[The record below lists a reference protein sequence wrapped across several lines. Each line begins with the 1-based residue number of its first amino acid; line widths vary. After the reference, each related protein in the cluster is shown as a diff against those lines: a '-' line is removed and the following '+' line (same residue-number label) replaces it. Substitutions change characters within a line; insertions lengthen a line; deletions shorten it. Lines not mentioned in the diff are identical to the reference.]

1 MKYHLIGEKGVS
13 MRGLK
18 KYLQFLGA
26 EVTGSDLKTG
36 GHKAE
41 NITSDIDLVVR
52 TSAVNPGSPGWV
64 EVEAAEKLG
73 IKVTK
78 RSKLIGEL
86 IRDKKLIAV
95 SGMHGKTTTTAM
107 TGLLLISA
115 GLDPTV
121 LVGEEVKDFDNDVI
135 HIGQSDWFV
144 LEACEYDR
152 SFLDFYPQI
161 LILTNIEAEH
171 LDTYP
176 GGLPEIKE
184 AFIKYINNV
193 PDDGVIIACHDDIN
207 VLEILPKIQ
216 TKAKIIYYGFT
227 APTFNSLDFELAIPG
242 QHNILNALAIVA
254 LADNLHI
261 KYEVVRSTLVGF
273 LGAHRRFEVK
283 GQYNGA
289 DLVDDYG
296 HHPTEIKT
304 TIAALTERYP
314 DKKKIVVFWPHQY
327 KRIKP
332 LLAEFGNAFREAN
345 EVIIKPIYFVPGR
358 DEKLDISSEDLVT
371 EINKK
376 KNIAKFIATDE
387 EIVSYLKK
395 ELNQTMVLLTIGIPP
410 VYKIADKL
418 LLRHGASEEP
428 Q

>member
-1 MKYHLIGEKGVS
+1 
-13 MRGLK
+13 
-18 KYLQFLGA
+18 
-26 EVTGSDLKTG
+26 
-36 GHKAE
+36 
-41 NITSDIDLVVR
+41 
-52 TSAVNPGSPGWV
+52 
-64 EVEAAEKLG
+64 
-73 IKVTK
+73 
-78 RSKLIGEL
+78 
-86 IRDKKLIAV
+86 
-95 SGMHGKTTTTAM
+95 
-107 TGLLLISA
+107 
-115 GLDPTV
+115 
-121 LVGEEVKDFDNDVI
+121 
-135 HIGQSDWFV
+135 
-144 LEACEYDR
+144 
-152 SFLDFYPQI
+152 
-161 LILTNIEAEH
+161 
-171 LDTYP
+171 
-176 GGLPEIKE
+176 
-184 AFIKYINNV
+184 
-193 PDDGVIIACHDDIN
+193 
-207 VLEILPKIQ
+207 
-216 TKAKIIYYGFT
+216 
-227 APTFNSLDFELAIPG
+227 LAIPG